1 MSDSCVFER
10 EKESQTFL
18 LERNKLSQTVA
29 LVFFFFLG
37 LAVTALASASSSAS
51 LLSSTH
57 RKLLLTLAEKHLLP
71 SLNNF
76 SHWSITLVKP
86 SVLNF
91 YPTALDS

>member
-29 LVFFFFLG
+29 LVFS
-37 LAVTALASASSSAS
+37 VTALASASSSAS

-71 SLNNF
+71 PLNNF

-91 YPTALDS
+91 SPTALDS